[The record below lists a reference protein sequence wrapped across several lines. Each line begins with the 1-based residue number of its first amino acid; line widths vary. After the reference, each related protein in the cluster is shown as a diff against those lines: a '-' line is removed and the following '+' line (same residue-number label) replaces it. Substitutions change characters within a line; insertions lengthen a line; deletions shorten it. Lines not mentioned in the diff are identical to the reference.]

1 MLELQINSEKNPT
14 SGTSLLMYTPA
25 RHRAMI
31 AIRCAVSRRPFNT
44 VSDPFYLQEIELLRP
59 GTQVPTPST
68 VSRDIQ
74 NIYQAGSDVV
84 KEYFSV
90 CFKD

>member
-1 MLELQINSEKNPT
+1 
-14 SGTSLLMYTPA
+14 
-25 RHRAMI
+25 MI
-31 AIRCAVSRRPFNT
+31 AICYAVSQRPFNT
-44 VSDPFYLQEIELLRP
+44 VSNLFYLQEIELLQP

-68 VSRDIQ
+68 VSWDIQ